1 MGMGR
6 LLGNQV
12 RLIVNKELHS
22 NVIEQLDLRFYYLI
36 KQASVQKKT
45 QILIKINKIY
55 FLKNQTLD
63 VIN

>member
-22 NVIEQLDLRFYYLI
+22 NVIEQVDIRFYYFI
-36 KQASVQKKT
+36 KQASARKK
-45 QILIKINKIY
+45 NSN
-55 FLKNQTLD
+55 FN
-63 VIN
+63 

>member
-22 NVIEQLDLRFYYLI
+22 NVIEQVDLRFYYLI

-55 FLKNQTLD
+55 F
-63 VIN
+63 